1 MKTIHE
7 QKEFNKEIEN
17 IKKQKQKTETLP
29 EEHSDSAEE
38 FNRELQQQT

>member
-7 QKEFNKEIEN
+7 QKEFNKDIEN

-29 EEHSDSAEE
+29 EEHSDSAE
-38 FNRELQQQT
+38 FIRELQQQT